1 MIIYDYKCEHCKR
14 VEAVHKSYKDVERK
28 EKCPICS
35 RTMQRIY
42 SSNTIKTSD
51 GRKWGENK

>member
-1 MIIYDYKCEHCKR
+1 MIYIYKCSKCNEEHDI
-14 VEAVHKSYKDVERK
+14 HKSYKDVERK

-35 RTMQRIY
+35 KTMQRIY
-42 SSNTIKTSD
+42 SSNTINTSD